1 MKCNAC
7 HGRSFNLIKMQENG
21 WRIGRC
27 QNCKLVQITPQPS
40 QKEIRLLYRND
51 WKHFAPYQSQTEA
64 HRTYFQTLFSFVLRS
79 RSLGRLPWVLDV
91 GSATG
96 VFLSLLK
103 KKKILAVGVDVSR
116 DAVSYCRNH
125 GLEAYE
131 GTLFEV
137 AKKKRWHGVFDAVFA
152 CQVIEHEKDP
162 LTFLKT
168 VKRIVKPNGIIVITT
183 PNHDTWW
190 RILLGKRWIGYQH
203 PEHLF
208 FFTPKTMTK
217 LMHTAGLTVTFLGPD
232 FSRPYSVPYA
242 FRRLCDYLPA
252 FSPLFCRFQGWTA
265 GIQIS
270 VPFNPWGDFLVIGRN
285 LKNRAISVDK

>member
-1 MKCNAC
+1 MKKCNSC
-7 HGRSFNLIKMQENG
+7 NGTSFDLIKIQENG

-27 QNCKLVQITPQPS
+27 RKCELVQVIPQPS

-51 WKHFAPYQSQTEA
+51 WEHFLPYQSQTDA
-64 HRTYFQTLFSFVLRS
+64 HRTYFQTLFSFVVRS
-79 RSLGRLPWVLDV
+79 RSLERLPRVLDV

-103 KKKILAVGVDVSR
+103 KKGIRGVGVDVSR

-137 AKKKRWHGVFDAVFA
+137 VKKKKWQGMFDAVFA
-152 CQVIEHEKDP
+152 CQVIEHERDP

-168 VKRIVKPNGIIVITT
+168 VKRIIKPNGIIVITT

-190 RILLGKRWIGYQH
+190 RILMGKRWIGYQH

-208 FFTPKTMTK
+208 FFTPKVLTK
-217 LMHTAGLTVTFLGPD
+217 LMHTAGLTVTSVRPD
-232 FSRPYSVPYA
+232 FPRPYSVPYA
-242 FRRLCDYLPA
+242 FRRLSDYLPA
-252 FSPLFCRFQGWTA
+252 FSPLFSRFRRWTA

-270 VPFNPWGDFLVIGRN
+270 VPFNPWGDFLVIGR
-285 LKNRAISVDK
+285 KSK

>member
-1 MKCNAC
+1 MMKCNAC
-7 HGRSFNLIKMQENG
+7 HGRSFDLIKMQENG
-21 WRIGRC
+21 RRIGRC

-79 RSLGRLPWVLDV
+79 RSLGRSPRILDV

-103 KKKILAVGVDVSR
+103 KRGTQGVGVDVSR
-116 DAVSYCRNH
+116 DAVSYCRKN
-125 GLEAYE
+125 GLEDYE

-137 AKKKRWHGVFDAVFA
+137 VKKKKWKSVFDAVFA
-152 CQVIEHEKDP
+152 CQVIEHERDP

-168 VKRIVKPNGIIVITT
+168 MKSIIKPNGIIVITT

-190 RILLGKRWIGYQH
+190 RILMGKRWIGYQH

-208 FFTPKTMTK
+208 FFTPKVLTK
-217 LMHTAGLTVTFLGPD
+217 LMHTAGLTVTSVRLD

-242 FRRLCDYLPA
+242 FRRLSDYLPT
-252 FSPLFCRFQGWTA
+252 FSPLFFRFRRWTA
-265 GIQIS
+265 GMQIS
-270 VPFNPWGDFLVIGRN
+270 VPFNPWGDFLIIGR
-285 LKNRAISVDK
+285 KSK